1 MRSAR
6 DPSLPKALSQAPALA
21 AFRPQPGGRID
32 ARPTAP
38 NRAGSRLKPAG
49 TGACDNALYQRLCWL
64 THRGIP
70 ESRQG

>member
-38 NRAGSRLKPAG
+38 IRVGSRLNRSRRRACNNRSWAG
-49 TGACDNALYQRLCWL
+49 KARL
-64 THRGIP
+64 P
-70 ESRQG
+70 P